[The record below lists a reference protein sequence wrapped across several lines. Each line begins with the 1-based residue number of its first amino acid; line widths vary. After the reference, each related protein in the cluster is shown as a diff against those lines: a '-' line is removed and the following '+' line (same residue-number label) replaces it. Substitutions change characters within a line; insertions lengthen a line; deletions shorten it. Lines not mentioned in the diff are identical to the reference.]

1 MFAVLRFSFR
11 FTVVAAL
18 EDYFL
23 MADEESTILLQ
34 SYDAS
39 TPKFSIQYSAVEESS
54 SIKSSSKQLR
64 RIRKVG
70 FDTTYHRDYFAFISS
85 EICCVYDVNDPDRP
99 VNCVTIRNCSCSD
112 AHRNDPNR
120 FRSFAFSGNGTM
132 LLLTDRELFK
142 WDYCKNQ
149 SEDPELVRL
158 YSITKRVTLN
168 DVAWSSSGNLIGSSR
183 SSH

>member
-1 MFAVLRFSFR
+1 
-11 FTVVAAL
+11 
-18 EDYFL
+18 

-112 AHRNDPNR
+112 THRNDPNR

-132 LLLTDRELFK
+132 LLLTTARTRARTQNWCDCTASPRESL
-142 WDYCKNQ
+142 
-149 SEDPELVRL
+149 SMMSPGRPPA
-158 YSITKRVTLN
+158 T
-168 DVAWSSSGNLIGSSR
+168 
-183 SSH
+183 